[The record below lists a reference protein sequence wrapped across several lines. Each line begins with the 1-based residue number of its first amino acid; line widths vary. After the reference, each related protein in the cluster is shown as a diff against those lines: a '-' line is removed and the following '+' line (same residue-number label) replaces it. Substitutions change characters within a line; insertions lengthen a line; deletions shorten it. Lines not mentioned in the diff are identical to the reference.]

1 MRARWS
7 KTAAALIGGLVLA
20 GSCAPG
26 SDDTG
31 DWEPPPFSP
40 SSTPDAP
47 GPYLAGNRSVF
58 LEDPDRP
65 LGCGEGNRVLLTELW
80 YPAADHADDLPE
92 DTIRGF
98 FLGRW
103 DEVVAAIEGDP
114 DAMLDLPT
122 GSYRDAPV
130 HPDAWNLPVV
140 LFSHG
145 FTSNRF
151 QNYTLAAF
159 LAGHGYVVVA
169 PDHICNAHVTLTED
183 AVVPGTD
190 TNPYSALDA
199 RLADLPF
206 LLDQLRDSP
215 PAPLAGRLDSEQV
228 ALSGHSWGAVS
239 VTELLKTDDRARA
252 LVQITGFGFPPA
264 AEEVEVGT
272 LSLWGQED
280 GIMGPFV
287 DWHDEVLEQLPP
299 PVYELEFM
307 DTGHFAFSDLCR
319 FVPDLAE
326 EDGCGTGE
334 RLETGEVFTNLDPDE
349 VHEVASAYAAAFLGA
364 TLYDVPELHTYLADN
379 HFPERVEY
387 TTELP

>member
-1 MRARWS
+1 MA
-7 KTAAALIGGLVLA
+7 VLA
-20 GSCAPG
+20 GSLALVGGCRG
-26 SDDTG
+26 SDDTD
-31 DWEPPPFSP
+31 DWEPPPFEP
-40 SSTPDAP
+40 SIHPDAP
-47 GPYLAGNRSVF
+47 GPYLAGNTSVF

-80 YPAADHADDLPE
+80 YPAADDADQLPE
-92 DTIRGF
+92 NTIRDF

-103 DEVVAAIEGDP
+103 EEVVAALEGDP
-114 DAMLDLPT
+114 EAMLDLPT
-122 GSYRDAPV
+122 GSHRDAPI

-169 PDHICNAHVTLTED
+169 PDHVCNAHVTLTED
-183 AVVPGTD
+183 AVVVGTD

-206 LLDQLRDSP
+206 LLDRLRYAP
-215 PAPLAGRLDSEQV
+215 PAVLSGRLDASRV

-252 LVQITGFGFPPA
+252 LIQIAGFGFPPA
-264 AEEVEVGT
+264 AEVDDLGT
-272 LSLWGQED
+272 LSLWGQQD
-280 GIMGPFV
+280 GIMAPFA
-287 DWHDEVLEQLPP
+287 DWHDEVLDQLPP
-299 PVYELEFM
+299 PVYELSFI

-319 FVPDLAE
+319 FVPELAG
-326 EDGCGTGE
+326 EDGCGEGE
-334 RLETGEVFTNLDPDE
+334 RLESGEAFTNPSPDE
-349 VHEVASAYAAAFLGA
+349 VEEVASAYAAAFLGA
-364 TLYDVPELHTYLADN
+364 TLYDVPALHTWLAEN
-379 HFPERVEY
+379 HFPERVDY
-387 TTELP
+387 AAELP

>member
-1 MRARWS
+1 MYLRRSRTIVALVAS
-7 KTAAALIGGLVLA
+7 MALAA
-20 GSCAPG
+20 SCTSG

-40 SSTPDAP
+40 SLSPDGP
-47 GPYLAGNRSVF
+47 GSYVAGNTSVF
-58 LEDPDRP
+58 LEDPDRS

-80 YPAADHADDLPE
+80 YPAADDADDLPE
-92 DTIRGF
+92 
-98 FLGRW
+98 
-103 DEVVAAIEGDP
+103 A
-114 DAMLDLPT
+114 
-122 GSYRDAPV
+122 GSYRDAPI

-140 LFSHG
+140 VFSHG

-169 PDHICNAHVTLTED
+169 PDHVCNAHVTLTED
-183 AVVPGTD
+183 AVVLGTD

-206 LLDQLRDSP
+206 LLDQLQQSP
-215 PAPLAGRLDSEQV
+215 PAPLAGRLDSEQI
-228 ALSGHSWGAVS
+228 ALWGHSWGAVS
-239 VTELLKTDDRARA
+239 VTEVLKTDDRARA
-252 LVQITGFGFPPA
+252 LLQFAGFGFPPA
-264 AEEVEVGT
+264 AEGVELGT

-280 GIMGPFV
+280 GIMAPFV
-287 DWHDEVLEQLPP
+287 DWHDEVLDQLPP
-299 PVYELEFM
+299 PIYELEFV

-319 FVPDLAE
+319 FVPALAE

-334 RLETGEVFTNLDPDE
+334 RLGTGEAFTNLDPDQ

-364 TLYDVPELHTYLADN
+364 VLYDVPELHAYLAEN
-379 HFPERVEY
+379 HFPERVDY